1 MKYILSLLLFS
12 TLLFSMNL
20 KNNLENSNI
29 LGYQK
34 ELGAAD
40 YNRLRLT
47 LDLYHDNWEDISAK
61 VILDNENIYNFKEK
75 NNQNKSRFYRGYL
88 RYSGEKHMLTIGLQR
103 IPFGVGRIWNPIDI
117 FNPIDITSIET
128 AERKGTEALRYEY
141 AINSLSTLDVTLAN
155 KKQAARVKGYLDVA
169 DMALVFVKD
178 EKREIVGYEIEG
190 DLKDITLRSEGGY
203 FTDTDSYR
211 YILGAEYGF
220 ENSLTVLMEFYH
232 DSYLSSEQLALNLSY
247 QYSPLLYM
255 NFLTLG
261 NFDNNSCLISPS
273 FIYSLSDESSI
284 TMGAFIGDKEIP
296 NQFFMRYFI
305 NF

>member
-1 MKYILSLLLFS
+1 MKSILSLLFFS
-12 TLLFSMNL
+12 TLLFSVDL
-20 KNNLENSNI
+20 KINLENSNI

-34 ELGAAD
+34 ELGTAD

-47 LDLYHDNWEDISAK
+47 LDLYHDSWEDISAK
-61 VILDNENIYNFKEK
+61 LILDNENIYSFKEHH
-75 NNQNKSRFYRGYL
+75 NQNKSRFYRGYL
-88 RYSGEKHMLTIGLQR
+88 QYSGQKHMLTLGLQR
-103 IPFGVGRIWNPIDI
+103 VPFGVGRIWNPIDV

-141 AINSLSTLDVTLAN
+141 AINSLSSLDITLAN
-155 KKQAARVKGYLDVA
+155 KKQAFRVKGYLDVA
-169 DMALVFVKD
+169 DVALVLVKD
-178 EKREIVGYEIEG
+178 EKREIIGYEIEG
-190 DLKDITLRSEGGY
+190 DLKDVTLRSEGGY
-203 FTDTDSYR
+203 FSDTDSYR

-232 DSYLSSEQLALNLSY
+232 DSYLSTEQLALNLSY

-261 NFDNNSCLISPS
+261 KFDNSSCLISPS
-273 FIYSLSDESSI
+273 CIYSLSDESSI
-284 TMGAFIGDKEIP
+284 TMGAFIGDKELA